1 MKISLTYPSEQKIKP
16 KKCKGGDSK
25 SEIKNVLAVMIK
37 YFHRRNWIE
46 IERRHETG
54 PKLFAGNSFFLHF

>member
-25 SEIKNVLAVMIK
+25 SEIKNVSHDQI
-37 YFHRRNWIE
+37 FSP
-46 IERRHETG
+46 T
-54 PKLFAGNSFFLHF
+54 KLD